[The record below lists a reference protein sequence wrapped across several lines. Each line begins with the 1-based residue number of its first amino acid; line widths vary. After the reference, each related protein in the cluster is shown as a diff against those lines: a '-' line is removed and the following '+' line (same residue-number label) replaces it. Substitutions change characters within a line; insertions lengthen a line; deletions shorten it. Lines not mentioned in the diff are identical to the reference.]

1 MLHIQYEKH
10 EMQDYLVPSNISQE
24 VAKFTFLCRT
34 RMLPVGAN
42 FKQGGKTKNPFCPVC
57 KIVTEY
63 DSQTHLM
70 WCKKLN
76 VNLVANQKIPQ
87 YDDLFNKSLKRKIS
101 VVQLLRKNLQ
111 KRNNIINQT

>member
-1 MLHIQYEKH
+1 MSTLKLRRKEAFDYLIKLKNSHSKVLHIQYEKH

-63 DSQTHLM
+63 DYQTHLM
-70 WCKKLN
+70 WCKK
-76 VNLVANQKIPQ
+76 
-87 YDDLFNKSLKRKIS
+87 
-101 VVQLLRKNLQ
+101 
-111 KRNNIINQT
+111 